1 MTDARTFIDVLRA
14 RAETQSERTALSFL
28 ENGETVGA
36 ALTYGGLDAR
46 AREVA
51 IGLRRTVRSRERVLL
66 LHPPGLEFVTAFFAC
81 LYADVVPVPLYPP
94 RNRRHFRRLEAIVAD
109 AEPSAVLTQS
119 DAAKSL
125 SAWLEDRAAPLPVI
139 RTDDLRDAASPGGE
153 LAASPSADTVAFL
166 QYTSGSTGEPKG
178 VMVTHGSL
186 MATQRMIHQSFG
198 LSEGLVVVSWLPIYH
213 DMGLIG
219 SLMQPLYEGGHCIL
233 MSPAAF
239 LQQPRRWLSAISEFR
254 AHTSGGPNFALRL
267 CSKMVRGDQKAG
279 LDLGS
284 LEVLF
289 CGSEPIAP
297 RDLDEFA
304 ETFRDVGFKREAL
317 YCCYG
322 LAEAT
327 LLVTGSTRGAGPIV
341 ESLDGVALSEGVA
354 RPCAADGS
362 SKARIIAG
370 CGRPAPGVDVAIVDT
385 ERTVETP
392 GGGHAYT
399 AVSDGAVG
407 EIWVRGANV
416 AAGYWQKPD
425 LNRAVF
431 DGRIAGP
438 KGSDGPFLRTGDLG
452 FIRDG
457 ELFVTGRLKDL
468 IIVRGRNY
476 YPQDIE
482 HATQQCHPAFDAN
495 PCAAFSAPVEDEDGL
510 VVVQEVDRHVHAD
523 WGSADWGSMV
533 SLIRAAIVEEYD
545 IAPASIVLVRQ
556 GSVPRTSSGK
566 VRRHACARAFAEG
579 ALTVLYES
587 RHVVP
592 RSSIAEPTDGTA
604 PARSPEEIE
613 AFLVQRLAGGLGIA
627 TDDLDVTQPFS
638 AFGLDSAAT
647 LALLADAEVWLG
659 RRLPPTLFWDYP
671 TIVTL
676 AAHLGDN
683 LQRAT
688 VGDERG

>member
-1 MTDARTFIDVLRA
+1 MTDARTFVDVLRA
-14 RAETQSERTALSFL
+14 RAATQSEQTALSFL
-28 ENGETVGA
+28 DNGETVGA
-36 ALTYGGLDAR
+36 ALTYGVLDAR

-51 IGLRRTVRSRERVLL
+51 IGLRQTVRPRERVLL
-66 LHPPGLEFVTAFFAC
+66 LHPPGLEFVTAFFGC

-94 RNRRHFRRLEAIVAD
+94 RNRRHFRRLDAIAAD

-119 DAAKSL
+119 DAARSL
-125 SAWLEDRAAPLPVI
+125 SAWLGDRSAPLPVMC
-139 RTDDLRDAASPGGE
+139 TDQLRGSLDPGRE
-153 LAASPSADTVAFL
+153 QADSPSPDTVAFL

-186 MATQRMIHQSFG
+186 MATQRMIHRSFG

-239 LQQPRRWLSAISEFR
+239 LQQPRRWLSAISRFR

-267 CSKMVRGDQKAG
+267 CSKMIRDDQKAG

-289 CGSEPIAP
+289 CGSEPIAA
-297 RDLDEFA
+297 RDLHEFA

-327 LLVTGSTRGAGPIV
+327 LLVTGSTRGTEPII
-341 ESLDGVALSEGVA
+341 ELLDADALSQGIA
-354 RPCAADGS
+354 RPRAADATR
-362 SKARIIAG
+362 KARTIVG
-370 CGRPAPGVDVAIVDT
+370 CGRPAAGADIAIVDA
-385 ERTVETP
+385 ERTVDVP
-392 GGGHAYT
+392 GGGRAHA
-399 AVSDGAVG
+399 ALSDGKVG
-407 EIWVRGANV
+407 EIWVRGPHV
-416 AAGYWQKPD
+416 AAGYWQKPEIS
-425 LNRAVF
+425 RAVF
-431 DGRIAGP
+431 DARIAVPEGSEGP
-438 KGSDGPFLRTGDLG
+438 YLRTGDLG
-452 FIRDG
+452 FVRNG

-482 HATQQCHPAFDAN
+482 HSTQQCHPAFHAN
-495 PCAAFSAPVEDEDGL
+495 PCAAFSASVEDEDEL

-523 WGSADWGSMV
+523 WASVVALV
-533 SLIRAAIVEEYD
+533 RAAIVEEYE
-545 IAPASIVLVRQ
+545 IAPSSVVLVRQ

-587 RHVVP
+587 RYALTRPSTAGPMDGSARV
-592 RSSIAEPTDGTA
+592 RSS
-604 PARSPEEIE
+604 EEIE
-613 AFLVQRLAGGLGIA
+613 AFFVQRLAGGLGVA

-638 AFGLDSAAT
+638 ALGLDSAAT
-647 LALLADAEVWLG
+647 LALLAEAEAWLG
-659 RRLPPTLFWDYP
+659 RRLSPTLFWDYP
-671 TIVTL
+671 TIATL
-676 AAHLGDN
+676 SAHLGEE
-683 LQRAT
+683 LQRTT
-688 VGDERG
+688 VGEERG